1 MRHFSMLLLAVLQVS
16 YALAQ
21 PDNDKTLSPYFH
33 VISDDSALDQL
44 PLKHTEAEVKIAGVI
59 ADVTIRQVYQN
70 EGTRPLE
77 AVYTFPASTRAAVYG
92 MTMMIGDRELEAKIK
107 QKEKAREIYEQAQ
120 QAGQTASLLEQQRP
134 NVFTMNVANIQPGD
148 SIVLELSYTEL
159 LVPEDG
165 VYEFVY
171 PTVVGPRYTAEPAS
185 LALPSGGNA
194 GGIPYLGAG
203 LPPTYTFGF
212 NVNISAGMPIQ
223 SLESPTHDFDIER
236 EGNQASMQ
244 LRDTEEAGG
253 NRDVVIAYSLEGEAI
268 QSGMITYKQGGEKFF
283 LMMAQPPERVIPSEV
298 PKREYIFIID
308 RSGSMN
314 GFPLETSKEVMK
326 GLLRGMKKEDKF
338 NVLAFASSSQIL
350 FPEGSKPARRR
361 NIDSMLAQLGMMQG
375 GGGTSLLPALQK
387 GLALPEEEGYSRI
400 FVILTDGYVT
410 VEGQAFQLI
419 REQLNNAN
427 FFAFGIGSSVNRHLI
442 EGIAKAGQGAPFVV
456 LDATTADSMATK
468 FKTYVE
474 SPVLTDIVIHFEG
487 MDVYDF
493 EPLGIPDLFAERP
506 VVVTGKYRGRVPENL
521 RITGVT
527 GAGAYEANIPLGVS
541 ELSDDHRA
549 IRYLWARQ
557 KIARLS
563 DDLDPQTK
571 IKFAEEVTE
580 LGLRYNLLTEQTS
593 FVAVDRKRKIMD
605 PDTLVAQPIPLPQ
618 GVSKGAISDGGLVIR
633 GGRSSSS
640 VYYIQGKVRG
650 VTTVQMN
657 EVVLTGYS
665 QYSKSPICVETISAS
680 EYHDFNSRLV
690 DLNSTANLSG
700 IEKSNSSGSPG
711 TGNQIRIRG
720 NTSVGGSQ
728 APLIVIDGIPQ
739 PSGPG
744 LTQGFHTIAGA
755 SGVSE
760 TVTLSPEDIQ
770 SMTVLKDAAASAIY
784 GSRAANGVILIQTKK
799 ATYGKKWNVSTTQGI
814 SSLRKRPQLMDAEA
828 FSKMY
833 EAAKGESMP
842 TESAEANWID
852 STYRTAMS
860 HATQLRFTN
869 VRQNSRFYTSGG
881 YELQQGIVA
890 GNHLQTVNGT
900 AGYQRFFH
908 ERKGV
913 ASLDIISS
921 HRWGDIVSIGDS
933 AGSPLGTISSAWM
946 YPPLLSGQPLAQP
959 ALPSLLNTNFQ
970 ATARVSYEFTDHL
983 RWESKI
989 SGMYFS
995 NNIEQLSTPQAGT
1008 ADSLLFR
1015 RQIFNTKT
1023 SGFSHSHRLKYDINK
1038 TDHRV
1043 TGTFFAEQQWL
1054 SPTNT
1059 FQSIWSNNSDLRNPS
1074 HETNWSLESPQWL
1087 TSGSLVVDYK
1097 FRNIAMA
1104 KLSTTAAQFTPF
1116 GNRVKAFPTGSVG
1129 IDFAEFNFLKR
1140 NTPISQLT
1148 LSASHGLTGNALGRR
1163 SFQLESQR
1171 HFPVFSTLSS
1181 SDLLQLPSVSGT
1193 LDWSPVRK
1201 SNVQLRASW
1210 DSRLQIEASLFREEN
1225 RNPLWPL
1232 YQADDNSLSLLQGGG
1247 IRQQGW
1253 EIAASSKFELGTVSI
1268 NVSANYT
1275 KTVSLVTSLP
1285 DGQTALDLTDG
1296 LAWGYVEVGEPLGLL
1311 RGYEAGGLY
1320 QEGDD
1325 FSTEP
1330 TKQPGDL
1337 IIMDQ
1342 NGDGEIT
1349 EADQRII
1356 GRNMPT
1362 SFGGGSIN
1370 TTFGPFSITAL
1381 FSGAWGYDILNYQLL
1396 SGRDALTGDYN
1407 GLAEAADFWTETNTD
1422 SDIPRPSLT
1431 PELRITDRLIESGA
1445 HLRLSVLE
1453 LSWMPEV
1460 NPQEQWHKVIPDIT
1474 IIGENLFVLT
1484 NYSGLDPAIQLQAYD
1499 PFLGNGVDRG
1509 NFPLPRTFSLRLSWS
1524 LP

>member
-1 MRHFSMLLLAVLQVS
+1 MRHFSMLLLVVLQVS
-16 YALAQ
+16 YAFAQ
-21 PDNDKTLSPYFH
+21 PDSDKTLSPYFK
-33 VISDDSALDQL
+33 VISDDPQLDQL
-44 PLKHTEAEVKIAGVI
+44 PLKHTEADVKIAGVI
-59 ADVTIRQVYQN
+59 ADVRIRQVYQN

-92 MTMMIGDRELEAKIK
+92 MTMIIGDRELEAKIK
-107 QKEKAREIYEQAQ
+107 RRAQAREIYEQAQ

-159 LVPEDG
+159 LVPEEG

-171 PTVVGPRYTAEPAS
+171 PTVVGPRYTSDPAS
-185 LALPSGGNA
+185 LALPLGGNA
-194 GGIPYLGAG
+194 GGIPYLDTEES
-203 LPPTYTFGF
+203 PPYTFGF
-212 NVNISAGMPIQ
+212 HLNLSAGMPVQ
-223 SLESPTHDFDIER
+223 SLTSSTHDFDIVR
-236 EGNQASMQ
+236 DGNHASMT
-244 LRDTEEAGG
+244 LKNTEQQGG
-253 NRDVVIAYSLEGEAI
+253 NRDVVIRYSLEGEAI

-283 LMMAQPPERVIPSEV
+283 LMMAQPPQRVIPSEI

-308 RSGSMN
+308 RSGSMG
-314 GFPLETSKEVMK
+314 GFPLETSKEVMG
-326 GLLRGMKKEDKF
+326 GLLRGMNREDKF
-338 NVLAFASSSQIL
+338 NVLAFASSSQVL
-350 FPEGSKPARRR
+350 FPHGSKPARLK
-361 NIDSMLAQLGMMQG
+361 NIDSVLLRLSMMQG

-410 VEGQAFQLI
+410 AEGEAFQLI

-442 EGIAKAGQGAPFVV
+442 EGIARAGQGAPFVV

-474 SPVLTDIVIHFEG
+474 SPVLTDIVVHFDD
-487 MDVYDF
+487 MNVYDF

-506 VVVTGKYRGRVPENL
+506 VVITGKYRGQVPDNL

-633 GGRSSSS
+633 GGRSTSN
-640 VYYIQGKVRG
+640 VYYIDGMKIRG

-799 ATYGKKWNVSTTQGI
+799 ATYRKKWNISSTQGI

-833 EAAKGESMP
+833 EAAKGKSMP

-852 STYRTAMS
+852 STYRMAIS

-913 ASLDIISS
+913 ASLDIIGS

-946 YPPLLSGQPLAQP
+946 YPPLLSGQALALP
-959 ALPSLLNTNFQ
+959 ILPSLLNTNFQ
-970 ATARVSYEFTDHL
+970 ASARLSYEFTDHL
-983 RWESKI
+983 RWESRI

-995 NNIEQLSTPQAGT
+995 NNTEQSSTPQAGT

-1015 RQIFNTKT
+1015 RQIFNTT
-1023 SGFSHSHRLKYDINK
+1023 TVGFSHSHRLKYDINQ

-1074 HETNWSLESPQWL
+1074 HETNWTLASPQWL

-1097 FRNIAMA
+1097 FQNIFMA
-1104 KLSTTAAQFTPF
+1104 RLSTTAAQFTPF
-1116 GNRVKAFPTGSVG
+1116 GNRVKTFPTGSIG
-1129 IDFAEFNFLKR
+1129 IDFAEFDFLKS
-1140 NTPISQLT
+1140 NTPIHQLIF
-1148 LSASHGLTGNALGRR
+1148 SASHGLTGNALGRR

-1171 HFPVFSTLSS
+1171 HFPVFSPLSS

-1201 SNVQLRASW
+1201 SNIQLSASLN
-1210 DSRLQIEASLFREEN
+1210 SRFEIEASLFREEN

-1232 YQADDNSLSLLQGGG
+1232 YRAGDNSLSLLQGGG
-1247 IRQQGW
+1247 IQQQGW
-1253 EIAASSKFELGTVSI
+1253 EVSATSQFELGPVSF
-1268 NVSANYT
+1268 NMSANYT
-1275 KTVSLVTSLP
+1275 KAISLVTSLP
-1285 DGQTALDLTDG
+1285 DAQPTLDLTDG
-1296 LAWGYVEVGEPLGLL
+1296 LPWGYVEVGQPLGLL
-1311 RGYEAGGLY
+1311 RGYKAGGLY
-1320 QEGDD
+1320 QAGDD
-1325 FSTEP
+1325 FSVEP
-1330 TKQPGDL
+1330 EKQPGDIRL
-1337 IIMDQ
+1337 LDQ
-1342 NGDGEIT
+1342 DGDGAIT
-1349 EADQRII
+1349 EADQQII
-1356 GRNMPT
+1356 GQNMPT
-1362 SFGGGSIN
+1362 SFGGGSV
-1370 TTFGPFSITAL
+1370 TSSFKGFTLRAY

-1396 SGRDALTGDYN
+1396 TGRDALTGEFN
-1407 GLAEAADFWTETNTD
+1407 GLAEAADFWTVTNTD
-1422 SDIPRPSLT
+1422 TDIPRPSLT
-1431 PELRITDRLIESGA
+1431 PEVRITDRLVESGA
-1445 HLRLSVLE
+1445 HLRMSEMSFSWSSASVRQGGDRQFVP
-1453 LSWMPEV
+1453 S
-1460 NPQEQWHKVIPDIT
+1460 IT
-1474 IIGENLFVLT
+1474 LIGENLFVLT
-1484 NYSGLDPAIQLQAYD
+1484 NYSGADPGIQLQAYD

-1509 NFPLPRTFSLRLSWS
+1509 NFPLPRTFSLRLSWE
-1524 LP
+1524 L